1 MTGKKSEPLKEEK
14 SEFQISRR
22 GLLGLAGAGLAGL
35 GIGVAGDQVVRAMS
49 TAPHPGNLSYNF
61 YGAHQAGVTTPAQD
75 RLHFASFDIAPGM
88 TRADVIELLQDWT
101 VASAAMT
108 AGKEIGEYGAG
119 VANYDAPPEDTGETV
134 GLATS
139 GLTITFGFGPT
150 LFVDG
155 NGVDRFGLAS
165 RQPAELKK
173 LPHFPGDDLDAGM
186 SDGDLCIQACANDPQ
201 IAVHAIRN
209 LTRIAFGR
217 AVLKWS
223 QLGYGRT
230 SSTSTAQKTE
240 RNLFGFKDGTNNIK
254 AEDSASV
261 NRFVWVSGQPAWL
274 DGGTY
279 LVARRIQ
286 MTLETWDR
294 AALREQETVFGRTKN
309 EGGPLSGGTE
319 FAAADFEKTNT
330 AGEQLIDPTSH
341 MSLAAPA
348 HNNGITLLRRG
359 YNFVDG
365 NDTLGRLNAG
375 LFFISFQNDPQN
387 FITVQNNLAKND
399 RMNEYVKHV
408 GSGLWAIPPGAQ
420 PGSFVGASLFLS

>member
-1 MTGKKSEPLKEEK
+1 MPRKKSEPREEEK
-14 SEFQISRR
+14 SEIQISRR
-22 GLLGLAGAGLAGL
+22 GLLGLAGAGLAGI

-217 AVLKWS
+217 AV
-223 QLGYGRT
+223 
-230 SSTSTAQKTE
+230 
-240 RNLFGFKDGTNNIK
+240 
-254 AEDSASV
+254 
-261 NRFVWVSGQPAWL
+261 
-274 DGGTY
+274 
-279 LVARRIQ
+279 
-286 MTLETWDR
+286 
-294 AALREQETVFGRTKN
+294 
-309 EGGPLSGGTE
+309 
-319 FAAADFEKTNT
+319 
-330 AGEQLIDPTSH
+330 
-341 MSLAAPA
+341 
-348 HNNGITLLRRG
+348 
-359 YNFVDG
+359 
-365 NDTLGRLNAG
+365 
-375 LFFISFQNDPQN
+375 
-387 FITVQNNLAKND
+387 
-399 RMNEYVKHV
+399 
-408 GSGLWAIPPGAQ
+408 
-420 PGSFVGASLFLS
+420 